1 MPKKSPKKNLS
12 SESPKRRGEGGRYY
26 EAVGRRKEA
35 VARVRLF
42 TSSPDKSVEKENLL
56 INNKPYKEYFPILNL
71 QNKIEAPFVRLKSL
85 NRFSGTV
92 KVGGGGIAGQAEAV
106 QHGIAR
112 ALVLFDENF
121 RKRLK
126 SAGYLT
132 RDARVKERRKFGL
145 KKARK
150 APQWSKR

>member
-1 MPKKSPKKNLS
+1 MPEKKSK
-12 SESPKRRGEGGRYY
+12 SENKYY

-35 VARVRLF
+35 IARIRLF
-42 TSSPDKSVEKENLL
+42 TSNFDKSVEKGNLL
-56 INNKPYKEYFPILNL
+56 INNKPYKEYFPILGL
-71 QNKIEAPFVRLKSL
+71 QNKIEAPFERLKSL
-85 NRFSGTV
+85 GRFSGTV
-92 KVGGGGIAGQAEAV
+92 KVEGGGITGQAGAV
-106 QHGIAR
+106 QLGIAR
-112 ALVLFDENF
+112 ALILFDENF